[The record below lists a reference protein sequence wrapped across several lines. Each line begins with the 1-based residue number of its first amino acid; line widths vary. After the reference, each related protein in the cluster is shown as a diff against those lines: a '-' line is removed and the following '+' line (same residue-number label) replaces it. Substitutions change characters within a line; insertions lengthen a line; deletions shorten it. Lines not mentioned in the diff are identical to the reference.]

1 MKNMKKIGMT
11 ALAASL
17 VSTSAFA
24 GAVTVSGGASIVYNN
39 YSGVSLNSASSWSM
53 GNQLN
58 FTGTGTLEN
67 GLNVTLAMEI
77 DQAKGPASHSPFEA
91 QSLTIAR
98 DDLGTLDFFGAD
110 ASSSGSSISGTAA
123 GNIWDNFDS
132 AITGSVAGAKRLN
145 GGGGDNSFLYTS
157 PSFSGFSLNGSWT
170 PHEAEAGVTG
180 YGAKFTGVDGLSVA
194 VARQDVDNLGTTADG
209 DATSIKASYAFGP
222 LTVSATDHDYKTG
235 TGTASSV
242 ASGANVAQEV
252 RSYNIAYTI
261 SENLSVN
268 VGIEEIDA
276 PVGENA
282 EYQNIGASYTM
293 GGMTL
298 SAQMQEAENIN
309 YSTSATADQEYFTTS
324 ISFAF

>member
-24 GAVTVSGGASIVYNN
+24 GAVTVSGGASITFNN
-39 YSGVSLNSASSWSM
+39 YSGVSLNTGSSWSM

-67 GLNVTLAMEI
+67 GLNVTLEMEI
-77 DQAKGPASHSPFEA
+77 DQSKAPASHSPFEA

-98 DDLGTLDFFGAD
+98 DDLGTLVFYGAD

-123 GNIWDNFDS
+123 GNLWDNFDTQIS
-132 AITGSVAGAKRLN
+132 GSVAGAKRLN
-145 GGGGDNSFLYTS
+145 GGAGNDSFLYTS
-157 PSFSGFSLNGSWT
+157 PSFSGFSVNGSWT
-170 PHEAEAGVTG
+170 PHETEAGVTG
-180 YGAKFTGVDGLSVA
+180 YGAKFTGVEGLSFA
-194 VARQDVDNLGTTADG
+194 VARQDVDNAGTTADG
-209 DATSIKASYAFGP
+209 DTTTIKASYAYGP
-222 LTVSATDHDYKTG
+222 LTVSVSDHDYKTG
-235 TGTASSV
+235 NGTASGVTS
-242 ASGANVAQEV
+242 AAPVAQEV
-252 RSYNIAYTI
+252 RSYNIAYSI

-268 VGIEEIDA
+268 VGTEEFDA
-276 PVGENA
+276 PAGENA

-298 SAQMQEAENIN
+298 SANMQEGENIN
-309 YSTSATADQEYFTTS
+309 YSTLATADQEYFTTS